1 MILPGTSLSG
11 RRTDQFGVGRPP
23 GEIGALRDRFAGRQS
38 ACMKSQSGKSSAS
51 SRGEL
56 SQTAF
61 PQAATGASQKPARR
75 SVRYKAKRG
84 TPLEAKIMSDTS
96 RDGWAQVEV
105 WSFRRYDFRSSQYI
119 TSIGKAEISAIER
132 FGAEAIAGSM
142 ECVPQHRLDGNGI
155 YTPPAVVMSPAMRR
169 RLERLRAQYSS
180 LLANEDHGRLEG
192 WSDRVDSLS
201 EIVRQIDEKLALGTS
216 SLVQE

>member
-23 GEIGALRDRFAGRQS
+23 GGDRS
-38 ACMKSQSGKSSAS
+38 AA
-51 SRGEL
+51 R
-56 SQTAF
+56 
-61 PQAATGASQKPARR
+61 PSQKPARR

-96 RDGWAQVEV
+96 RDEWAQVEV

-119 TSIGKAEISAIER
+119 TSIGKAAISAIEG

-155 YTPPAVVMSPAMRR
+155 YTPPTVVMSSALRR
-169 RLERLRAQYSS
+169 RLERLRAQYAS
-180 LLANEDHGRLEG
+180 LLADEDHGRLEG
-192 WSDRVDSLS
+192 WSDRVDSLL
-201 EIVRQIDEKLALGTS
+201 EIVRQIDERLALGTS
-216 SLVQE
+216 SLVRE